1 MFQVTPLQNNFPYIK
16 GHKDFYQMFADG
28 DDDIV
33 ITSFTMWSTPG
44 HFYTLINGDSFYAF
58 DIIGKNGCKELQRL
72 HSLPAD
78 SETAKILHSAKLVIP
93 CKKSPVVGVC
103 YHNEDP
109 QQIYIVHQN
118 GDTELWKYTLVGRN
132 YCWKNTGTYTLCT
145 STRTSVSSV
154 MIHSQLDTIIWCE
167 RRRSGQIGD
176 EDCCICTRKLDRSND
191 AVKFGTASVILHH
204 CPDIDIY
211 PHKDGIYIVAKQPC
225 DLILF
230 SNVDA
235 TNTFLLHLWNKDTFD
250 TSHIKESDYRAII
263 DHYSY
268 AWINDSTVSKILDVM
283 VDLDTQR
290 IYIIDSA
297 CGVSLLTYEQGDLEI
312 SYLYSINLADA
323 DVKKVVNGKHRLQGF
338 ILNLFLGIIS
348 HNGQIRMYEI
358 NSGILT
364 WTSDSFPSPHDT
376 IFQLWKY
383 NSPISHVGVYL
394 LGLGIFI
401 LENVDIAKQAQQ
413 LERVVSEGENL
424 ENFQL
429 NLAIKHSMLWSRY
442 QLAYRQVI
450 NFISKATNTAKSF
463 SLALETKISKETIQ
477 ECLRSSPYS
486 PTLILASLLQ
496 YPPTVYDFTYNYI
509 ENYVEYYQSVLATTA
524 EPVKKQRNFLLDMV
538 PVFENYLNIVRE
550 HRKIISGVEDAI
562 PKEDVEIDLP
572 NIVKD
577 MLIEIYTGPSTSNEV
592 ALYQDIDA
600 VCTSSVT
607 SFIQGYLLYLGM
619 KIGHDGSS
627 IKIIEENENWKSLL
641 DCDVIHEEAELELY
655 KKSSIF
661 RTFCRVLYRESATA
675 LVPLLKIL
683 HEKFKS
689 MEDTF
694 SYSQR
699 KNIFSEIRAVLPSLH
714 PCRIEETTSEMI
726 SAYTELTLL
735 SEDDFCENMAL
746 RTFIFYSKWEDA
758 IAFTSSYNNNTLI
771 QKELFHILITEMLKA
786 GILNVYSKLLWNAI
800 PQDMSLIALL
810 TLLNDHLCPRSLTVN
825 QGNVY
830 YVQNNK
836 DVSIGAV
843 KDQFKKM
850 LSADLERK

>member
-132 YCWKNTGTYTLCT
+132 YCWKSTGTYTLCT

-204 CPDIDIY
+204 CPDIGIY

-312 SYLYSINLADA
+312 SYLYSINLSDA

-450 NFISKATNTAKSF
+450 NFISKATNAAKSF
-463 SLALETKISKETIQ
+463 SLALETKISKE
-477 ECLRSSPYS
+477 
-486 PTLILASLLQ
+486 

-509 ENYVEYYQSVLATTA
+509 ENYVEYYQSVLGIIDVTTTTA

-577 MLIEIYTGPSTSNEV
+577 MLIEIYTGPSTSNE
-592 ALYQDIDA
+592 
-600 VCTSSVT
+600 
-607 SFIQGYLLYLGM
+607 
-619 KIGHDGSS
+619 DGSS

-661 RTFCRVLYRESATA
+661 RTFCR
-675 LVPLLKIL
+675 VPLLKIL